1 MGTGGLGRRTVFKS
15 YIFLCFMV
23 LSKKMLTC
31 ELFKN
36 FVYVSIVVEHATPCG
51 VAWRNLLVNHFIS

>member
-1 MGTGGLGRRTVFKS
+1 MGTGGLGKRTVFKS

-23 LSKKMLTC
+23 LSKKMVTC

-36 FVYVSIVVEHATPCG
+36 FVYISIVVKHATASV
-51 VAWRNLLVNHFIS
+51 VAWRNSIS